1 MCHMHTFTHIGGAA
15 SRGEILLKDRMSVP
29 ASVED
34 LRGKED
40 EGADRYAAHH
50 TRWHTNAH
58 NHRMAIHQ
66 TTPAVVK
73 CS

>member
-1 MCHMHTFTHIGGAA
+1 MHTFTHIGGAA
-15 SRGEILLKDRMSVP
+15 NRGEILLKDRMSVP

-50 TRWHTNAH
+50 TRWHANAH
-58 NHRMAIHQ
+58 SHRIATQQ
-66 TTPAVVK
+66 TTIVVVT